1 MKSDR
6 VAVELNRDIVSP
18 RSLARNPTQRRRSP
32 GSRPLRR
39 RRTHIESNS
48 RNSPSQPFST
58 DSLLDFVAH
67 APRMSETFCWDIV
80 SNIGEAETSICRIDF
95 TSQQVIA
102 LTGITPRQLQWW
114 DERGVVKPEREGHRR
129 LYSMNHLT
137 EVAVICE
144 LRRKGFSLQG
154 VRKVM
159 RFLDREIGK
168 GLAEIVSRSSDYHLL
183 TDGTHLY
190 LETSARQIVDILKN
204 SDQPILAVCL
214 SDAVR
219 QVRAGVIS
227 GKANTSV
234 TSPDYRRRAKK
245 AS

>member
-1 MKSDR
+1 MQDR
-6 VAVELNRDIVSP
+6 F
-18 RSLARNPTQRRRSP
+18 
-32 GSRPLRR
+32 
-39 RRTHIESNS
+39 
-48 RNSPSQPFST
+48 PSH
-58 DSLLDFVAH
+58 D
-67 APRMSETFCWDIV
+67 
-80 SNIGEAETSICRIDF
+80 
-95 TSQQVIA
+95 VIA
-102 LTGITPRQLQWW
+102 LTGITARQLQYW

-129 LYSMNHLT
+129 LYSMQKLT

-159 RFLDREIGK
+159 RFLDREFGK
-168 GLAEIVSRSSDYHLL
+168 PLAETVSRNSDLHLL

-204 SDQPILAVCL
+204 SSQPILGICL

-219 QVRAGVIS
+219 QVRAEVVAR
-227 GKANTSV
+227 KTNTSV
-234 TSPDYRRRAKK
+234 TSPVERRRARK

>member
-1 MKSDR
+1 MQDR
-6 VAVELNRDIVSP
+6 F
-18 RSLARNPTQRRRSP
+18 
-32 GSRPLRR
+32 
-39 RRTHIESNS
+39 
-48 RNSPSQPFST
+48 PSH
-58 DSLLDFVAH
+58 D
-67 APRMSETFCWDIV
+67 
-80 SNIGEAETSICRIDF
+80 
-95 TSQQVIA
+95 VIA
-102 LTGITPRQLQWW
+102 LTGITARQLQYW

-129 LYSMNHLT
+129 LYSMQKLT

-159 RFLDREIGK
+159 RFLDREFGK
-168 GLAEIVSRSSDYHLL
+168 RLAETVSRNSDLHLL

-204 SDQPILAVCL
+204 SSQPILGICL

-219 QVRAGVIS
+219 QVRAEVVAR
-227 GKANTSV
+227 KTNTSV
-234 TSPDYRRRAKK
+234 TSPVERRRARK